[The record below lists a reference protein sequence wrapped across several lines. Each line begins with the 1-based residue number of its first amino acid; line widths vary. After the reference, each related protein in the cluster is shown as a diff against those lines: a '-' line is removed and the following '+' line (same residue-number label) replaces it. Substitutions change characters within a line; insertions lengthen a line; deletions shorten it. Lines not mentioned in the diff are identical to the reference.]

1 MRVGEVGRWIGQG
14 VRLKPRGRDESPD
27 ESERA
32 RDDLSDTETTSG
44 PGDRGDPSLRS
55 KSILLTEVLVV
66 GSMETERGGGEGTY
80 PDDMG
85 EQANVGPRSKVPS
98 ELIKEAERPRVPL

>member
-1 MRVGEVGRWIGQG
+1 MIRV
-14 VRLKPRGRDESPD
+14 VRVVREDK
-27 ESERA
+27 ERY
-32 RDDLSDTETTSG
+32 RKLPEDNFKRTYLSDTETTSG
-44 PGDRGDPSLRS
+44 PGDRGEPSLRS

-85 EQANVGPRSKVPS
+85 EQANVGPRSRVPS
-98 ELIKEAERPRVPL
+98 ELIKEAERPLKR